1 MPLPDGPSCGNGTLW
16 DQLYIFYGNSG
27 RILHSTAFLIASHT
41 FLNDSS
47 TNSHAPFSNS
57 TMQHVAYLL
66 RTLCT
71 RFGSNMTSP
80 ICINFFIMYSTL
92 ICENVLA
99 NTIAPYTFPFQHIL
113 QILLILIL
121 L

>member
-1 MPLPDGPSCGNGTLW
+1 MPLPDRPSCGNGTLW
-16 DQLYIFYGNSG
+16 DQLYIFYGNCG
-27 RILHSTAFLIASHT
+27 RIFTLPLSLLPHT

-71 RFGSNMTSP
+71 RFRSNMTSP
-80 ICINFFIMYSTL
+80 ICINFFIMYSTS
-92 ICENVLA
+92 ICENVPD
-99 NTIAPYTFPFQHIL
+99 NIIAPYIFPFQHIL